1 MLKKVIQNTI
11 VRSAVKR
18 FSTTAAPAKITQVP
32 LPYALND
39 LEPVLTQQQMD
50 YHYNRHHKT
59 YVVKYNEKIDQIEQA
74 MSKQDYPAIARIA

>member
-1 MLKKVIQNTI
+1 MLNKAIQNTFVKTA
-11 VRSAVKR
+11 VRR
-18 FSTTAAPAKITQVP
+18 FTTAAAPAKITQVP

-59 YVVKYNEKIDQIEQA
+59 YVVKYNEKID
-74 MSKQDYPAIARIA
+74 

>member
-1 MLKKVIQNTI
+1 MLKKAIHNTI
-11 VRSAVKR
+11 VRSAVRR
-18 FSTTAAPAKITQVP
+18 FNTTAAVPPKITQVP

-59 YVVKYNEKIDQIEQA
+59 YVVKYNEKID
-74 MSKQDYPAIARIA
+74 

>member
-1 MLKKVIQNTI
+1 MLNQAIKSSI
-11 VRSAVKR
+11 VRKTMRA
-18 FSTTAAPAKITQVP
+18 FSTAAAATPAPAKIVQTP

-74 MSKQDYPAIARIA
+74 MTK

>member
-1 MLKKVIQNTI
+1 MINTAVHRMFVGQA
-11 VRSAVKR
+11 VRR
-18 FSTTAAPAKITQVP
+18 FTTAAAPAARITQIP

-74 MSKQDYPAIARIA
+74 MQK